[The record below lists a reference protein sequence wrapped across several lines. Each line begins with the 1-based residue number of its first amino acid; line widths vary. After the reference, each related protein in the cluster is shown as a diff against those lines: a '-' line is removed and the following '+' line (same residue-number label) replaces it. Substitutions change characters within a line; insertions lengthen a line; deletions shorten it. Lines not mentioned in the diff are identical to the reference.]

1 VVAVTVIVV
10 TVTVTVVLEVEVE
23 VEVIDVIDVVTDVVT
38 FAVACVS
45 LVEFCATA
53 MKASDARIAS
63 PLGECIL
70 TFT

>member
-10 TVTVTVVLEVEVE
+10 TVTVTVVLEVE